1 MRCPGQDRRDITA
14 SLHPCPDCGY
24 MVELFSDEMHARCRR
39 CGARVERESVPSCIQ
54 WCKAA
59 KQCLGEERWK
69 RVMEALERPTGKNE
83 KEKEH

>member
-1 MRCPGQDRRDITA
+1 MKCPGQDRRDIKA

-59 KQCLGEERWK
+59 KQCLGEERLK
-69 RVMEALERPTGKNE
+69 RVMEALGRPVEE
-83 KEKEH
+83 KREGGS